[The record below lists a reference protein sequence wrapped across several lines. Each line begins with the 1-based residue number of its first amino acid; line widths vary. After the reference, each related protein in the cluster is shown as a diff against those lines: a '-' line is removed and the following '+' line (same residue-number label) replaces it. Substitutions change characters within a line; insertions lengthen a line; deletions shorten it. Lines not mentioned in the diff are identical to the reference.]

1 MSHRM
6 IGKIVNSN
14 GKSYDRRQPKVNF
27 TTDFLTDE
35 EIASL
40 SSEVKTYY
48 VRCNDDKKRIHNR
61 NK

>member
-1 MSHRM
+1 MSHER

-14 GKSYDRRQPKVNF
+14 GKIYDRRQPKVNF

-48 VRCNDDKKRIHNR
+48 VGCNNEEK
-61 NK
+61 

>member
-1 MSHRM
+1 MSHER

-35 EIASL
+35 EISSL
-40 SSEVKTYY
+40 SGEVKTYY
-48 VRCNDDKKRIHNR
+48 MRCNDDKK
-61 NK
+61 

>member
-1 MSHRM
+1 MSHER

-14 GKSYDRRQPKVNF
+14 GKSYERKQPTVNLS
-27 TTDFLTDE
+27 TDFLTDE

-48 VRCNDDKKRIHNR
+48 VRCSNEEK
-61 NK
+61 